1 MSVLKRLIIA
11 ACTAAL
17 VVGFAVA
24 PTASAS
30 ARCPK
35 GNVCVWTE
43 VVFKGAQGNSLCT
56 GGLHEFA
63 GNKSSGENECA
74 NKAVWFRNKG
84 VTTQCL
90 NPGQSSEV
98 FPGLV
103 NEIWIGAEGSHC

>member
-1 MSVLKRLIIA
+1 MRKNWIVA
-11 ACTAAL
+11 AG
-17 VVGFAVA
+17 VAVA
-24 PTASAS
+24 LSLIPGASVASAS
-30 ARCPK
+30 TRCAK
-35 GNVCVWTE
+35 GHVCVWVE
-43 VVFKGAQGNSLCT
+43 VVFKGAEGDSLCT

-103 NEIWIGAEGSHC
+103 NEIWIGAEGSRC